1 MPYTPPRKKKQE
13 SLDILLTPLSLW
25 GRDGIFNKRK
35 ARDKE
40 VLRCCELPGIFNDVF
55 NNVPSLFASAIPAKL
70 YLVRVLQVEEKG
82 NIAGHIEDKETSFD

>member
-82 NIAGHIEDKETSFD
+82 NIACWAYRRQRDIV